1 MVLNV
6 KLQCTILIFLGPKTW
21 HIATSFFANS
31 NVLVCKKQRIYL
43 QIVTSL
49 FANSNVFICKKQ
61 RLCLQI
67 ATYFFANSN
76 VFLCKQQRLCILL
89 FSYKHTILTVV
100 FLFHSFLCPTVPN
113 FYRFLHLGK
122 LFDCLRSKSLMSLTN
137 LRKVFNSIAF
147 FVPAACFLTLRFIPQ
162 HMKVNIT

>member
-1 MVLNV
+1 MYNFN
-6 KLQCTILIFLGPKTW
+6 FLGPKTW
-21 HIATSFFANS
+21 HIASSLFANCI
-31 NVLVCKKQRIYL
+31 VLVCKKQRI
-43 QIVTSL
+43 
-49 FANSNVFICKKQ
+49 
-61 RLCLQI
+61 CLQI
-67 ATYFFANSN
+67 ATSLYANNNVSVCKQQCLCLQKATSLFTNSN